1 MNGFRRSRK
10 VLTLPALLAAGF
22 LTGCGNSDKTEEVH
36 SFAVWEKTD
45 EASYIFSDGVTAEKW
60 KNEKEDTRQYRY
72 RLENGTDLLETT
84 DVLSPEDE
92 MDSELSGFE
101 GLSDTA
107 KEKVRIWYQ
116 DQGLLYDLDKELEDA
131 YQDYLECE
139 KSREHFTC
147 HKVSQDVTESAEN
160 AEYMM
165 ILTAVTT
172 PKKLH
177 FDGGTTCNY
186 QTAIFNRS
194 TGETIDLWSLFTM
207 PEEEVKE
214 ELAKTCSVEDTT
226 VSEQDVGPVMDQ
238 GQILLF
244 QDYLEVWFP
253 YGTWERQEFDKGFG
267 FEYNKIEGLLYE
279 WAVPQKEE

>member
-1 MNGFRRSRK
+1 MNGFKRSRK
-10 VLTLPALLAAGF
+10 VLMLSALLAAGF

-45 EASYIFSDGVTAEKW
+45 EAAYIFSDGVTAEKW

-101 GLSDTA
+101 GLSDKA
-107 KEKVRIWYQ
+107 KKKVRIWYQ

-160 AEYMM
+160 AEYMV

-194 TGETIDLWSLFTM
+194 TGEAIDLWSLFTM

-267 FEYNKIEGLLYE
+267 FDYNKIEGLLYE

>member
-1 MNGFRRSRK
+1 M
-10 VLTLPALLAAGF
+10 LTLPALLVAGL
-22 LTGCGNSDKTEEVH
+22 LTGCGNSDGTEEVH

-45 EASYIFSDGVTAEKW
+45 EASYTFSDGETAAKW

-84 DVLSPEDE
+84 DVLSPEEE
-92 MDSELSGFE
+92 MDSELSGFD
-101 GLSDTA
+101 GFSDPA
-107 KEKVRIWYQ
+107 KEKVRTWYRE
-116 DQGLLYDLDKELEDA
+116 QGLLYDLDQELEDA

-139 KSREHFTC
+139 KNREHFTC

-160 AEYMM
+160 PEYMV

-186 QTAIFNRS
+186 QTAVFSRS
-194 TGETIDLWSLFTM
+194 TGDRVDIWSLFTM
-207 PEEEVKE
+207 PEEQVKE
-214 ELAKTCSVEDTT
+214 ELAKNCSIEDTT

-267 FEYNKIEGLLYE
+267 FEYDKIEGLLYD

>member
-1 MNGFRRSRK
+1 MNGFKRSRK
-10 VLTLPALLAAGF
+10 VLMLSALLAAGF

-101 GLSDTA
+101 GLSDKA

-160 AEYMM
+160 AEYMV

-194 TGETIDLWSLFTM
+194 TGEAIDLWSLFTM

>member
-10 VLTLPALLAAGF
+10 VLTLPALLAAGL

-116 DQGLLYDLDKELEDA
+116 NQGLLYDLDKELEDA

-160 AEYMM
+160 AEYMV

-194 TGETIDLWSLFTM
+194 TGEAIDLWSLFTM